1 MNVLMCSL
9 ILLVI
14 PERLLIFHAGTGR
27 IVFVG
32 ALKVTTIFL
41 FSATLFFIAPVL
53 YNDPEQPS
61 WVTPTGKSFNKAL
74 CAVLRLLEVVG
85 ASAVPLMYVMYYAS
99 PFVAYVHIKLP
110 IFARRSR
117 EQLLKWAQ
125 SIPSN
130 TEVEMT
136 TIKSYGS
143 LRTTRMPISELR
155 PIKAR
160 FGIENLA
167 RVPRSLERTSINPK
181 RPWWAP
187 KEQIL
192 FFVGNERRKSVE
204 TAVWQK
210 ALEQIRSSANLP
222 VKVKLS

>member
-1 MNVLMCSL
+1 ML
-9 ILLVI
+9 
-14 PERLLIFHAGTGR
+14 RF
-27 IVFVG
+27 
-32 ALKVTTIFL
+32 LK
-41 FSATLFFIAPVL
+41 
-53 YNDPEQPS
+53 
-61 WVTPTGKSFNKAL
+61 
-74 CAVLRLLEVVG
+74 VVG

-99 PFVAYVHIKLP
+99 PFVAYIHIKLP

-125 SIPSN
+125 SIPST
-130 TEVEMT
+130 TELEMT

-155 PIKAR
+155 PTKAR

-167 RVPRSLERTSINPK
+167 RVSRSMERTSNGSK

-187 KEQIL
+187 KEQTL

-204 TAVWQK
+204 TAIWQK
-210 ALEQIRSSANLP
+210 ALEQIQNSADVP
-222 VKVKLS
+222 VRINAS

>member
-1 MNVLMCSL
+1 MSH
-9 ILLVI
+9 
-14 PERLLIFHAGTGR
+14 FS
-27 IVFVG
+27 
-32 ALKVTTIFL
+32 KV
-41 FSATLFFIAPVL
+41 
-53 YNDPEQPS
+53 
-61 WVTPTGKSFNKAL
+61 L
-74 CAVLRLLEVVG
+74 CAVLRFLQVVG
-85 ASAVPLMYVMYYAS
+85 ASAVPLIYVMYYAS
-99 PFVAYVHIKLP
+99 PFVAYIHIKLP

-130 TEVEMT
+130 TELEMT

-167 RVPRSLERTSINPK
+167 RVRSNLERTSISPK

-187 KEQIL
+187 KAQTL
-192 FFVGNERRKSVE
+192 FFVGHERRKSVE
-204 TAVWQK
+204 TVVWQK
-210 ALEQIRSSANLP
+210 SLEQIRSSADAP
-222 VKVKLS
+222 IRVKAS

>member
-1 MNVLMCSL
+1 ML
-9 ILLVI
+9 
-14 PERLLIFHAGTGR
+14 RF
-27 IVFVG
+27 
-32 ALKVTTIFL
+32 LK
-41 FSATLFFIAPVL
+41 
-53 YNDPEQPS
+53 
-61 WVTPTGKSFNKAL
+61 
-74 CAVLRLLEVVG
+74 VVG
-85 ASAVPLMYVMYYAS
+85 ASAIPLMYVMYYAS
-99 PFVAYVHIKLP
+99 PFVAYIHIKLP

-130 TEVEMT
+130 TELEMT

-167 RVPRSLERTSINPK
+167 RVARSVERTSISPK
-181 RPWWAP
+181 RPWWAT
-187 KEQIL
+187 KEQTL

-210 ALEQIRSSANLP
+210 ALEHIRSSADVP
-222 VKVKLS
+222 VRVKAL

>member
-1 MNVLMCSL
+1 
-9 ILLVI
+9 
-14 PERLLIFHAGTGR
+14 
-27 IVFVG
+27 
-32 ALKVTTIFL
+32 
-41 FSATLFFIAPVL
+41 
-53 YNDPEQPS
+53 
-61 WVTPTGKSFNKAL
+61 
-74 CAVLRLLEVVG
+74 
-85 ASAVPLMYVMYYAS
+85 MYYAS
-99 PFVAYVHIKLP
+99 PFVAYIHVKLP

-130 TEVEMT
+130 TELEMT

-167 RVPRSLERTSINPK
+167 RVPRFPGRTIVSPK

-187 KEQIL
+187 KEQTR

-210 ALEQIRSSANLP
+210 ALEQIRSSADAP
-222 VKVKLS
+222 VKVKAS

>member
-1 MNVLMCSL
+1 ML
-9 ILLVI
+9 
-14 PERLLIFHAGTGR
+14 R
-27 IVFVG
+27 
-32 ALKVTTIFL
+32 
-41 FSATLFFIAPVL
+41 FF
-53 YNDPEQPS
+53 Q
-61 WVTPTGKSFNKAL
+61 
-74 CAVLRLLEVVG
+74 VVG

-99 PFVAYVHIKLP
+99 PFVAYIHIKLP

-125 SIPSN
+125 SIPPN
-130 TEVEMT
+130 TELEMT

-143 LRTTRMPISELR
+143 LRTTRMPISGLR
-155 PIKAR
+155 PVKAR

-167 RVPRSLERTSINPK
+167 RVPRSLERTSIGSK

-187 KEQIL
+187 KEQTL

-210 ALEQIRSSANLP
+210 ALEQIRSSVDAP
-222 VKVKLS
+222 TRVKPS

>member
-1 MNVLMCSL
+1 M
-9 ILLVI
+9 
-14 PERLLIFHAGTGR
+14 
-27 IVFVG
+27 
-32 ALKVTTIFL
+32 
-41 FSATLFFIAPVL
+41 
-53 YNDPEQPS
+53 
-61 WVTPTGKSFNKAL
+61 
-74 CAVLRLLEVVG
+74 
-85 ASAVPLMYVMYYAS
+85 MYHAS

-117 EQLLKWAQ
+117 EQLLRWAQ
-125 SIPSN
+125 NIPSN
-130 TEVEMT
+130 TEIEMT

-160 FGIENLA
+160 FGIQNLA
-167 RVPRSLERTSINPK
+167 RVPRPLNKTGISSN

-187 KEQIL
+187 KEQTL

-210 ALEQIRSSANLP
+210 ALEQIRSSADAPTRINP
-222 VKVKLS
+222 SRS